1 VELPLFALHTV
12 LYPGQS
18 LRVHVFEE
26 RYRRMMADV
35 LPVGRFAVVAIRT
48 GREVGGPYEPYAVGV
63 ECEPL
68 EHVRYED
75 GRFDLE
81 ATALRRVRLIERI
94 SDEPYPRWSMEPF
107 PEADDG
113 APDLVARA
121 TEKARYYVSC
131 MGSDPALLKVP
142 ADRVAASY
150 ALARVVPGLVPDRQA
165 YLELPGTS
173 ERLQGVTGGQQP
185 REAEPSGNRLLHSPW
200 PKDAA
205 EGSGLRKRNR
215 EAED

>member
-1 VELPLFALHTV
+1 MELPLFALHTV

-48 GREVGGPYEPYAVGV
+48 GREVEGPYEPYAVGV
-63 ECEPL
+63 ECEPV

-81 ATALRRVRLIERI
+81 AAALGRIKLIERL
-94 SDEPYPRWSMEPF
+94 SDDPYPRWSIELF
-107 PEADDG
+107 PEADEG
-113 APDLVARA
+113 ERDLLVRA

-131 MGSDPALLKVP
+131 IGSDPGLLEVPEDPVP
-142 ADRVAASY
+142 ASY
-150 ALARVVPGLVPDRQA
+150 VLARVVPGLVPDRQS
-165 YLELPGTS
+165 YLEVPGTS
-173 ERLQGVTGGQQP
+173 ERLRRVARALS
-185 REAEPSGNRLLHSPW
+185 RETRLLE
-200 PKDAA
+200 ALQRRR
-205 EGSGLRKRNR
+205 EGESG
-215 EAED
+215 